1 MIIAVCF
8 YGRVIILY
16 HLITNNFSILF
27 SFISYSAKTNV
38 STDLIPALRIT
49 DLFYNHM
56 YNKYYTN
63 LATLLVMDVIPISLL
78 IYYNVRIFKA
88 MKSSTNIVSQNSNQY
103 SRYKQENGMVK
114 VMTGIVV
121 VFIVCH
127 SLRGII
133 FIYILVNLDHVHTC
147 NETDSST
154 FLGPLWFYIIFS
166 LNCVLFAINS
176 SVNMVIYCCI
186 NSKFR
191 KHLISLIIPCYSK
204 PRDTILTLRASTA
217 ST

>member
-1 MIIAVCF
+1 MLF
-8 YGRVIILY
+8 LS
-16 HLITNNFSILF
+16 LISNHSATLF
-27 SFISYSAKTNV
+27 SFISFSANSNL

-78 IYYNVRIFKA
+78 VYYNVRIFKA
-88 MKSSTNIVSQNSNQY
+88 MKSSANIVSQNSNQY
-103 SRYKQENGMVK
+103 NRNKQENGMVK

-133 FIYILVNLDHVHTC
+133 FIYILVKLEHVHTC

-176 SVNMVIYCCI
+176 SVNMVIYCCV

-191 KHLISLIIPCYSK
+191 KHLISLIMPCYSK
-204 PRDTILTLRASTA
+204 STDTVLTLRASTA